1 MSWKNGA
8 WGDAGLGAIGSAK
21 QRSQE
26 EDMGIF
32 LFTILC
38 FKSAGRSARVA
49 AEGLQFLRISS
60 IRVAERK
67 EGGSKT
73 SPGRGS
79 RRRCPKWNSP
89 RLLHVLH
96 FSTQCFVPFCIF
108 FHIVLPSNPLCQT
121 VCSSSIN
128 MRWSWEDPLDATW
141 LLWSSLKTT
150 YQRCHL
156 SHSSST
162 GARSF
167 RSDYVLPLFPSQLF
181 GFY

>member
-1 MSWKNGA
+1 
-8 WGDAGLGAIGSAK
+8 
-21 QRSQE
+21 
-26 EDMGIF
+26 MGIF

-73 SPGRGS
+73 FPGRGS

-108 FHIVLPSNPLCQT
+108 FHIVLSPPVSNCVQFIYQYAMIVGRPPGCNL
-121 VCSSSIN
+121 
-128 MRWSWEDPLDATW
+128 A
-141 LLWSSLKTT
+141 SLVVFK
-150 YQRCHL
+150 
-156 SHSSST
+156 
-162 GARSF
+162 
-167 RSDYVLPLFPSQLF
+167 DDIPKVLPLIHLIHHQL
-181 GFY
+181 GLEVLGQTMFYHFFHLNYLGSMKHD